1 MGNKTTEVNDLAVM
15 CDAILENDDWRNRMP
30 PKCECCGSTCG
41 NYTRSFGTR
50 EELTLCAACWA
61 LLAVDLFNVYN
72 KQRPQ
77 PNESRSYDT
86 EVCLAELK
94 RLFQEAKKAEEEQD
108 GQ

>member
-50 EELTLCAACWA
+50 EALTLCAACWA
-61 LLAVDLFNVYN
+61 MLASLIFDDW
-72 KQRPQ
+72 KQHRP
-77 PNESRSYDT
+77 PWADDT
-86 EVCLAELK
+86 EVYIDTLK
-94 RLFQEAKKAEEEQD
+94 KSFQESKENEQ
-108 GQ
+108 